1 MTYIELLI
9 IAISLSADTFAVSA
23 VGGMSLKNIS
33 KFKEAQIIASFAF
46 FQATLLLLGLFIGET
61 VINYIGEWDHWIAF
75 FILLYLGGK
84 MVISSFS
91 KSDDDKSINLLNQK
105 TLVLMSIATSIDA
118 IAVGFSLS
126 VFPFPLPKILFTY
139 AVTFIVT
146 ALASILGIAGGLAF
160 SKIIGKKAELFGGI
174 ILIII
179 GIRILVEHIFFS

>member
-9 IAISLSADTFAVSA
+9 LAISLSADTFAVSA

-33 KFKEAQIIASFAF
+33 KFKEAKIIASFAF
-46 FQATLLLLGLFIGET
+46 FQATLLLLGLFIGESL
-61 VINYIGEWDHWIAF
+61 INYIGEWDHWIAF

-91 KSDDDKSINLLNQK
+91 KSDEDKSINLLNQK

-126 VFPFPLPKILFTY
+126 VFPKILFTY

>member
-9 IAISLSADTFAVSA
+9 LAISLSADTFAVSA

-33 KFKEAQIIASFAF
+33 KFKEAKIIASFAF

-84 MVISSFS
+84 MVISSFLNT
-91 KSDDDKSINLLNQK
+91 DEDKSINLLNTK
-105 TLVLMSIATSIDA
+105 TLVLMSVATSIDA
-118 IAVGFSLS
+118 VAVGFSLS
-126 VFPFPLPKILFTY
+126 VFPFSLPKILFTY

-146 ALASILGIAGGLAF
+146 ALASTYSL
-160 SKIIGKKAELFGGI
+160 SKSLF
-174 ILIII
+174 
-179 GIRILVEHIFFS
+179 